1 MKLTYSCEK
10 ERKTKGKSGEKERKL
25 KGKGQVSGRN
35 RNGN

>member
-25 KGKGQVSGRN
+25 KGRTGKW
-35 RNGN
+35 